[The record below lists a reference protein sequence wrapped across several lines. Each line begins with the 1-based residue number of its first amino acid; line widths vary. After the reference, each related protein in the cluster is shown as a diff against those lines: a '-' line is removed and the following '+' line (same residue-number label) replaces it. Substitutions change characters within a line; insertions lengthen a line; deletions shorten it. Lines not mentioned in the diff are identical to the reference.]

1 MVATVSILS
10 VSTTETELPFSFDT
24 NARKAKAGLA
34 TFRRKIRVFGRW
46 RTVAAKA
53 KARRAGR
60 GGRERRRL
68 QAGGYRLAL
77 FARAF
82 PMLMRLSPI
91 TPSPTQRRMPLSP
104 L

>member
-1 MVATVSILS
+1 MCATAQFRARHPKVADVQRIDRR
-10 VSTTETELPFSFDT
+10 E
-24 NARKAKAGLA
+24 GLA